1 MDFGKI
7 FLSSI
12 LVIVYF
18 LLFGRESIERLLE
31 REMTI
36 AHSDSEPKK
45 IKAPGV

>member
-7 FLSSI
+7 FLSFMLLI
-12 LVIVYF
+12 IYF

-45 IKAPGV
+45 IKAPGM